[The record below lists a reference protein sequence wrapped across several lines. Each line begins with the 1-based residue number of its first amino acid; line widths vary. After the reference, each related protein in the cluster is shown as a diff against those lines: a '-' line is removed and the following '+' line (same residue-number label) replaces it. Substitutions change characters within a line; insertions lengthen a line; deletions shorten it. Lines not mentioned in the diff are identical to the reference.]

1 MKGKAMGQS
10 EDALRLALVEVG
22 RRLYERGLVVATEG
36 NVSVRL
42 DDRRLLATPTGTCKG
57 FLTPDQLVMVDL
69 EGRRLQGEFPPSS
82 ELPLHLAIYRARS
95 EVQAIVHAHP
105 PIATGF
111 AVAGI
116 PLDRPILAEAV
127 VLLGPVPIAQYGT
140 PTTEELSEAVLKYIH
155 GHNAILLAN
164 HGALALGRDLWQ
176 AYFRMETLEHVA
188 HVTLVAHLLGKMNV
202 LSEEDVRKL
211 SELCGL
217 GSREV

>member
-1 MKGKAMGQS
+1 MGKAMGQV
-10 EDALRLALVEVG
+10 EDALRLVLVEVS
-22 RRLYERGLVVATEG
+22 RRLYDRGLVVATEG

-42 DDRRLLATPTGTCKG
+42 DDRRLLATPTGACKG
-57 FLTPDQLVMVDL
+57 FLATDQLVMVDL

-82 ELPLHLAIYRARS
+82 ELPLHLAVYRVRP

-116 PLDRPILAEAV
+116 PLDQPILAEAV
-127 VLLGPVPIAQYGT
+127 ILLGPVPVAHYGT
-140 PTTEELSEAVLKYIH
+140 PTTEELSKAVLKYIH

-164 HGALALGRDLWQ
+164 HGALTVGEDLWQ

-188 HVTLVAHLLGKMNV
+188 QVNLVAHLLGKMNV

-211 SELCGL
+211 SELFGL
-217 GSREV
+217 GSREA